1 MIRFMDDK
9 IKLTLRLTPEL
20 HAKIQE
26 ARKESGRSANEE
38 IHQRLADSFND
49 PALID
54 RVEKTIR
61 DEFKK

>member
-1 MIRFMDDK
+1 MDEK
-9 IKLTLRLTPEL
+9 IKLTFRITPEL

-26 ARKESGRSANEE
+26 AIKKSGRSANEE
-38 IHQRLADSFND
+38 MHQRIEDSFND

>member
-1 MIRFMDDK
+1 MIRGMDEK

-20 HAKIQE
+20 HAKVQA
-26 ARKESGRSANEE
+26 ARIKSGRSANEE
-38 IHQRLADSFND
+38 MHQRIEDSFND